1 MRIHCVFFRGRFF
14 RRLNRAT
21 GRLVL
26 AVLFGCG
33 LLPHAA
39 AAQISVWTQHYDNA
53 RTGQNT
59 NETILTLSNVNT
71 TTFGRLFT
79 YPVDGYVYAQ
89 PLYVPN
95 VTILNKGAH
104 NVIFVATEHDSVY
117 AFDADNGSGTNAAPL
132 WQVSFLDPPGTNTV
146 PNGDVGSSDI
156 VPEIGI
162 TSTPVIDTNSGTIYL
177 EAKTKESGAYRHRL
191 HALDIASGAE
201 KFGGPIRIQ
210 ASVNGTGDG
219 NDGAGHVPFNDLR
232 QMNRPGLLLLNG
244 VVYIAYASHGDNGP
258 YHGWVLGYNAET
270 LDQVG
275 VYNTCADGGLGGIWQ
290 GGTGPAAVSHGHGLY
305 STG

>member
-59 NETILTLSNVNT
+59 NETILTLANVNS

-79 YPVDGYVYAQ
+79 YAVDGYVYAQ

-95 VTILNKGAH
+95 VTIVNKGAH
-104 NVIFVATEHDSVY
+104 NVLFVATEHDSIY
-117 AFDADNGSGTNAAPL
+117 AFDADDGSGTNAAPL
-132 WQVSFLDPPGTNTV
+132 WQGSFINPAAGHHTRPHGH
-146 PNGDVGSSDI
+146 VGSNHNLS
-156 VPEIGI
+156 ENRA
-162 TSTPVIDTNSGTIYL
+162 TPTPGHRTNN
-177 EAKTKESGAYRHRL
+177 KH
-191 HALDIASGAE
+191 
-201 KFGGPIRIQ
+201 
-210 ASVNGTGDG
+210 
-219 NDGAGHVPFNDLR
+219 
-232 QMNRPGLLLLNG
+232 
-244 VVYIAYASHGDNGP
+244 
-258 YHGWVLGYNAET
+258 
-270 LDQVG
+270 
-275 VYNTCADGGLGGIWQ
+275 
-290 GGTGPAAVSHGHGLY
+290 
-305 STG
+305 